1 MFLHGSLDVRWNT
14 PSARSIVQR
23 MRYLERLDVASE
35 DILVQLLKLK
45 CMPILLHAVEVNLSI
60 ADRRDLQS
68 LDFTVNRF
76 CMKFLR
82 TSDISLIKYYQEMS
96 DFEHHAAG
104 TYHIAIGA
112 HSTPI
117 CVR

>member
-1 MFLHGSLDVRWNT
+1 MHAYTL
-14 PSARSIVQR
+14 ARCRS
-23 MRYLERLDVASE
+23 
-35 DILVQLLKLK
+35 
-45 CMPILLHAVEVNLSI
+45 LSI